1 MEATEIT
8 VLDSVKA
15 AFPFSVDKYPLS
27 GPDGM
32 RTDLYGLFRSDN
44 AEHVGKP
51 CSKNYVPHQSDD
63 VVALVEAAGQ
73 AFEGLG
79 ETRCTFKNAHHVCV
93 SPSLEDRRAIFGTAD
108 NIFPRF
114 MIRGG
119 YDGRGFLA
127 TMGFY
132 RDACDNLAMLRQVEG
147 TSVSIRHG
155 SGLREK
161 MNDLIQTFS
170 VLKQSWA
177 TLGDVITELQ
187 SRELN
192 MPEFLDQ
199 VYGQPDEDSKRSK
212 TIHRNRTQAIFR
224 RLSRERFTT
233 GRSTLGGDF
242 TVSAWE
248 AYNAIQGYVQHDAS
262 RKGSPSDFDRVIA
275 ASNDQHVRKAEK
287 ITMELLAA

>member
-63 VVALVEAAGQ
+63 VVALVEAAGE
-73 AFEGLG
+73 AFEGIG
-79 ETRCTFKNAHHVCV
+79 ETMCTFKDAHHVCV
-93 SPSLEDRRAIFGTAD
+93 SPGRDQRRAIYGTSD

-127 TMGFY
+127 NMGFY
-132 RDACDNLAMLRQVEG
+132 RDACSNLSMMRQVEG

-161 MNDLIQTFS
+161 MDDLIQTFS

-177 TLGDVITELQ
+177 TLGDVIAELQ
-187 SRELN
+187 SRDVN

-199 VYGQPDEDSKRSK
+199 VYGQPEEDSQRSK
-212 TIHRNRTQAIFR
+212 KIHENRTKAIFR
-224 RLSRERFTT
+224 RMSRERFTT
-233 GRSTLGGDF
+233 GRGSFSPEFG
-242 TVSAWE
+242 VSAWE

-275 ASNDQHVRKAEK
+275 ASNDQYVRKAEK